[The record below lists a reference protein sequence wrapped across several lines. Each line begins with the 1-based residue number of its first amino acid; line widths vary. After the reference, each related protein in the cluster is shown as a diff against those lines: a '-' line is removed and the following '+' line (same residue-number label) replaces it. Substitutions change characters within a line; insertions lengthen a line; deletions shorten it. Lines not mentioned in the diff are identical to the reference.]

1 MQMTDQVES
10 KWIGQSVQLP
20 NDRRDPT
27 ITPLS
32 VLITGLFMSAENQQ
46 TYRKRLALLG
56 RCEIKVVIDAPSAVV
71 MRRLA
76 LEHNR
81 SHGDVLTL
89 ALMLANQRLTA
100 PASPKVAVA
109 ESESQLDIEPAPPS
123 PAPKEAWWPANYAA
137 LLSEA

>member
-1 MQMTDQVES
+1 
-10 KWIGQSVQLP
+10 
-20 NDRRDPT
+20 
-27 ITPLS
+27 
-32 VLITGLFMSAENQQ
+32 MSAKNQQ

-56 RCEIKVVIDAPSAVV
+56 RCEIKVVIDDPSAAVL
-71 MRRLA
+71 RRLA
-76 LEHNR
+76 REHNR

-109 ESESQLDIEPAPPS
+109 EPEPLSTEATPPS
-123 PAPKEAWWPANYAA
+123 PAQKEAWWPANHAA